1 MLSRYLLSA
10 SLRDIHYCSCKL
22 QVARHLLHV
31 ASCKLHADRRQCEDA
46 DDRVPLA
53 VVLFRDRTD
62 HEVRL
67 EVRRQLPIASL
78 ASHVACCI
86 LPQDAQRGEWAGKGQ
101 PRRQTRRRGAVIV
114 ARRGGVERPPE
125 TLVVRADTCR
135 LTGLR
140 CTDRFVAAHR
150 VTTPRAAPVPG
161 LNPCQGAPVG
171 MRMDMEKPRPHLR

>member
-1 MLSRYLLSA
+1 MLSCYLLSA
-10 SLRDIHYCSCKL
+10 SLRDIRCCSCKL

-67 EVRRQLPIASL
+67 EVRRQLPIVSLASNVAR
-78 ASHVACCI
+78 ASHVARCI

-135 LTGLR
+135 R
-140 CTDRFVAAHR
+140 AC
-150 VTTPRAAPVPG
+150 AAPTASSRRTG
-161 LNPCQGAPVG
+161 S
-171 MRMDMEKPRPHLR
+171 PRPELHRCRD

>member
-1 MLSRYLLSA
+1 MLSCSLLSA
-10 SLRDIHYCSCKL
+10 SLREIHRCSCKL

-53 VVLFRDRTD
+53 VVLLRDRTD

-67 EVRRQLPIASL
+67 EVRRLSPIASL
-78 ASHVACCI
+78 ASHVARKHV
-86 LPQDAQRGEWAGKGQ
+86 ASGRATWRMGRQRPTSPPNAASRSCNRRS
-101 PRRQTRRRGAVIV
+101 PRRSGAP
-114 ARRGGVERPPE
+114 AGDAGCACGY
-125 TLVVRADTCR
+125 LQA
-135 LTGLR
+135 GLR

-150 VTTPRAAPVPG
+150 VNTPRAAPVPG
-161 LNPCQGAPVG
+161 LNHCQGAPVG